1 MPTNFS
7 ESGLSFQYPENWK
20 LEHDEIENGWLATVL
35 TPDTSFFMLC
45 CRDDCPTAAE
55 LADEA
60 LEDLRESYPQLEAEP
75 GSSTIA
81 GRVAHGHDVRLF
93 PLRPDEH
100 SLDADV
106 SHAPRDRF
114 GHVASQRSGIRTLRA
129 GDARHSRLVAR
140 GKRSPVTRVS
150 FESFLELA

>member
-20 LEHDEIENGWLATVL
+20 LERDEIENGWLATVY

-60 LEDLRESYPQLEAEP
+60 LDDLRESYPQLEAEP
-75 GSSTIA
+75 GSSNIA
-81 GRVAHGHDVRLF
+81 GRVAHGHDVHFFLF
-93 PLRPDEH
+93 DLTNTAWTRTFRTPNATVLVMWQVNDLEMDQYEP
-100 SLDADV
+100 V
-106 SHAPRDRF
+106 MHAI
-114 GHVASQRSGIRTLRA
+114 VASVRA
-129 GDARHSRLVAR
+129 ENDNLPQGESVSRER
-140 GKRSPVTRVS
+140 PR
-150 FESFLELA
+150 